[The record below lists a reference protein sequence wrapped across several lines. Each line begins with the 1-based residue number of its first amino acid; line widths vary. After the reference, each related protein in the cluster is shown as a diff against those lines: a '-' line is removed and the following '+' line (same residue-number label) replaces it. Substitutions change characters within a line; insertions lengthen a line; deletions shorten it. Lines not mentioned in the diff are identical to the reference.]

1 MKKLL
6 LLICFALSILNS
18 YAQTT
23 ITVMDSIIFYDG
35 YAAIITNPPPPAG
48 VIKHRNDLFAR
59 KLTTAE
65 IASIGTTLQMKVLIK
80 ALCDNY
86 DRIGNVNLALVPTG
100 ATTYNPDS
108 VNRIELGR
116 FITPFMNK
124 NIQPDSVPYIF
135 NIDNVAQLLK
145 DTTLTNNF
153 DIWIELAVFGVPYAA
168 QTQVAGCSGRNDV
181 FKGKLTFITNT
192 ASPIQNTNVLTPLF
206 FNNNFNNY
214 QAGATDTIGLT
225 TKSITFNV
233 ANNLSDAAF
242 FLITSNHGSNNGGEE
257 YIRRFHYVY
266 YDNALKLTYKPGRLT
281 CEPFRQYNTQGN
293 GIYGSSP
300 QTNQQWQSF
309 SNWCPGDVIDIRRIN
324 LGAVTAGNHTFLIR
338 VPSAIFTG
346 AQGNFP
352 LSLYFQGRT
361 AGLVAGI
368 FDHGE
373 YDDLFSIYPNPSNA
387 DFTIETNSVRL
398 QEITVY
404 TILGEEIIH
413 VMNPNPI
420 KETLQMANFSNGL
433 YVIHIVTDE
442 GRFIKKLQVQH

>member
-1 MKKLL
+1 M
-6 LLICFALSILNS
+6 
-18 YAQTT
+18 
-23 ITVMDSIIFYDG
+23 
-35 YAAIITNPPPPAG
+35 
-48 VIKHRNDLFAR
+48 
-59 KLTTAE
+59 
-65 IASIGTTLQMKVLIK
+65 
-80 ALCDNY
+80 
-86 DRIGNVNLALVPTG
+86 
-100 ATTYNPDS
+100 
-108 VNRIELGR
+108 
-116 FITPFMNK
+116 
-124 NIQPDSVPYIF
+124 
-135 NIDNVAQLLK
+135 
-145 DTTLTNNF
+145 
-153 DIWIELAVFGVPYAA
+153 
-168 QTQVAGCSGRNDV
+168 
-181 FKGKLTFITNT
+181 
-192 ASPIQNTNVLTPLF
+192 
-206 FNNNFNNY
+206 
-214 QAGATDTIGLT
+214 
-225 TKSITFNV
+225 
-233 ANNLSDAAF
+233 
-242 FLITSNHGSNNGGEE
+242 
-257 YIRRFHYVY
+257 
-266 YDNALKLTYKPGRLT
+266 
-281 CEPFRQYNTQGN
+281 
-293 GIYGSSP
+293 
-300 QTNQQWQSF
+300 
-309 SNWCPGDVIDIRRIN
+309 IDIRRIN